1 MTAEGAREPEARR
14 KLADLRHAMQRIAE
28 HARPGV
34 LDFDLAELGVDRH
47 HVGLEPPHVALGIG
61 LPRGRVSRPEQAVV
75 ADDAVVVVGEVGI
88 GHRAAIG
95 DGLGQART
103 ERRGGDR
110 IAPDRH
116 HRAGDARLERA
127 EMDVAGKHDMA
138 GAHAR
143 GRRDDPLAHAFDVDC
158 ERRRILEDARSRR
171 FCEFRQPERI
181 VERMDVKC
189 ARQMH
194 GVEVV
199 IGLEHL
205 AHALGRP
212 GLDLGAE
219 LLTVKLD
226 RRRHLLAVV
235 DLGCFEPAGD
245 RRDAGHAR
253 LRNRRAHVFEAHLG
267 ERPQRLGVLQS
278 DAADQPIHGGGK
290 AGQNET
296 VVAAGRAPGDAA
308 AFHHHHRPPAPC
320 DLACRGEPGK
330 ARADHADIDVEIE
343 GERPARGRRHHTR
356 RVPGRH
362 VGGSLGRVH
371 LFFPGGQVIT

>member
-1 MTAEGAREPEARR
+1 
-14 KLADLRHAMQRIAE
+14 
-28 HARPGV
+28 
-34 LDFDLAELGVDRH
+34 
-47 HVGLEPPHVALGIG
+47 
-61 LPRGRVSRPEQAVV
+61 
-75 ADDAVVVVGEVGI
+75 
-88 GHRAAIG
+88 
-95 DGLGQART
+95 
-103 ERRGGDR
+103 
-110 IAPDRH
+110 
-116 HRAGDARLERA
+116 
-127 EMDVAGKHDMA
+127 MA

-143 GRRDDPLAHAFDVDC
+143 GRGDDPLAHAFDVDC
-158 ERRRILEDARSRR
+158 ERRRVLEDARSRR

-194 GVEVV
+194 GVEIV
-199 IGLEHL
+199 IGPELL
-205 AHALGRP
+205 PHALGRP

-219 LLTVKLD
+219 LLPVELNLGQ
-226 RRRHLLAVV
+226 HLIAVV
-235 DLGCFEPAGD
+235 DLGRLEPAGD
-245 RRDAGHAR
+245 RRDARHAR
-253 LRNRRAHVFEAHLG
+253 LGNRRAHVFEAHLG

-278 DAADQPIHGGGK
+278 DAADQPVHGGGK

-308 AFHHHHRPPAPC
+308 TFHHHHRPSAPR
-320 DLACRGEPGK
+320 DLARRGEPGK

-343 GERPARGRRHHTR
+343 GERPARGRRHHAR